1 MRLIS
6 GRFRSIF
13 LGTLLITRVI
23 TRVIARVIA
32 RVITRIVASVIARVM
47 ASVVAGAV
55 ASAAAATVVNATPAG
70 DSSIR
75 VVTSFSILQDLVRT
89 LGGDHVSVVNLVGEN
104 SDAHTYQPRPSDAI
118 AIANADL
125 VVFNGLAF
133 EGWIARLIEN
143 SGYKNQQL
151 IASLGVDVITR
162 GEESDPHAWQS
173 FHNIRIY
180 IQNITRM
187 LIALRPQ
194 HAEELAQR
202 RQRYLSALSALEQ
215 RLMER
220 IAGIPPMKR
229 IVVTSHDAFGYLGR
243 EFDIQFM
250 APLGL
255 SMEVEASAADV
266 SAIIDQIRRQRVK
279 ALFVENI
286 NDPRLLQRI
295 AAETGVAIGGRLYSD
310 ALSEA
315 HGPAGTYLDMMQHNV
330 ESLITAFNPP

>member
-1 MRLIS
+1 MRLIT
-6 GRFRSIF
+6 GRFRPIF
-13 LGTLLITRVI
+13 LRLLFMALFMTSAV
-23 TRVIARVIA
+23 
-32 RVITRIVASVIARVM
+32 
-47 ASVVAGAV
+47 ASVVANAV
-55 ASAAAATVVNATPAG
+55 AGTAANTVPA
-70 DSSIR
+70 DDARLR
-75 VVTSFSILQDLVRT
+75 VVTSFSILQDLVKT
-89 LGGDHVSVVNLVGEN
+89 LGGDRVSVVNLVGEN
-104 SDAHTYQPRPSDAI
+104 SDAHTYQPKPSDAI
-118 AIANADL
+118 AIASADL

-133 EGWIARLIEN
+133 EGWMARLIEN

-151 IASLGVDVITR
+151 IASLGVDAIIR

-173 FHNIRIY
+173 FHNIRVY
-180 IQNITRM
+180 IHNITRT

-202 RQRYLSALSALEQ
+202 QRRYLSALNALER
-215 RLMER
+215 RLIER
-220 IAGIPPMKR
+220 IASIPAQKR

-243 EFDIQFM
+243 EFDIQFL

-255 SMEVEASAADV
+255 SIEVEASAADV
-266 SAIIDQIRRQRVK
+266 SAIIDQIRKRRVK

-315 HGPAGTYLDMMQHNV
+315 HGPAGTYLDMMRHNV
-330 ESLITAFNPP
+330 ESLITAFNPALTLAD

>member
-1 MRLIS
+1 MRLIT
-6 GRFRSIF
+6 GRFRLVLLCF
-13 LGTLLITRVI
+13 LF
-23 TRVIARVIA
+23 
-32 RVITRIVASVIARVM
+32 VALFM
-47 ASVVAGAV
+47 ASAVAAVVANAV
-55 ASAAAATVVNATPAG
+55 AGTAANTVRAD
-70 DSSIR
+70 DSRLR
-75 VVTSFSILQDLVRT
+75 VVTSFSILQDLVTT

-104 SDAHTYQPRPSDAI
+104 SDAHTYQPKPSDAI
-118 AIANADL
+118 AIASADL

-133 EGWIARLIEN
+133 EGWMARLIEN

-151 IASLGVDVITR
+151 IASLGVDAITR

-173 FHNIRIY
+173 FHNIRVY
-180 IQNITRM
+180 IHNITRM
-187 LIALRPQ
+187 LIALRPR

-202 RQRYLSALSALEQ
+202 QQRYLNALDALER
-215 RLMER
+215 RLIER
-220 IAGIPPMKR
+220 IAGIPAKQR

-243 EFDIQFM
+243 EFDIQFL

-255 SMEVEASAADV
+255 SIDVEASAADV
-266 SAIIDQIRRQRVK
+266 SAIIDQIRKRRVK

-315 HGPAGTYLDMMQHNV
+315 HGPAGTYLDMMRHNV
-330 ESLITAFNPP
+330 ESLISAFNPALTLAD

>member
-1 MRLIS
+1 MRLIT
-6 GRFRSIF
+6 GRFRPVF
-13 LGTLLITRVI
+13 LCLLFMALFMTS
-23 TRVIARVIA
+23 A
-32 RVITRIVASVIARVM
+32 VAA
-47 ASVVAGAV
+47 VVANAV
-55 ASAAAATVVNATPAG
+55 AGTAANTVRAD
-70 DSSIR
+70 DSRLR
-75 VVTSFSILQDLVRT
+75 VVTSFSILQDLVTT

-104 SDAHTYQPRPSDAI
+104 SDAHTYQPKPSDAI
-118 AIANADL
+118 AIASADL

-133 EGWIARLIEN
+133 EGWMARLIEN

-151 IASLGVDVITR
+151 IASLGVDAITR

-173 FHNIRIY
+173 FHNIRVY
-180 IQNITRM
+180 IHNITRM
-187 LIALRPQ
+187 LIALRPR

-202 RQRYLSALSALEQ
+202 QQRYLNALDALER
-215 RLMER
+215 RLIER
-220 IAGIPPMKR
+220 IAGIPAKQR

-243 EFDIQFM
+243 EFDIQFL

-255 SMEVEASAADV
+255 SIDVEASAADV
-266 SAIIDQIRRQRVK
+266 SAIIDQIRKRRVK

-315 HGPAGTYLDMMQHNV
+315 HGPAGTYLDMMRHNV
-330 ESLITAFNPP
+330 ESLISAFNPALTLAD

>member
-1 MRLIS
+1 MRLIT
-6 GRFRSIF
+6 GRFRPVF
-13 LGTLLITRVI
+13 LCLLF
-23 TRVIARVIA
+23 
-32 RVITRIVASVIARVM
+32 VALFMTSAVA
-47 ASVVAGAV
+47 AVVANAV
-55 ASAAAATVVNATPAG
+55 AGTAANTARAD
-70 DSSIR
+70 DSRLR
-75 VVTSFSILQDLVRT
+75 VVTSFSILQDLVKT

-104 SDAHTYQPRPSDAI
+104 SDAHTYQPKPSDAI
-118 AIANADL
+118 AIASADL

-133 EGWIARLIEN
+133 EGWMARLIEN

-151 IASLGVDVITR
+151 IASLGVDAITR

-173 FHNIRIY
+173 FHNIRVY
-180 IQNITRM
+180 IHNITRT

-202 RQRYLSALSALEQ
+202 QRRYLNALNALER
-215 RLMER
+215 RLIER
-220 IAGIPPMKR
+220 IAGIPAKQR

-243 EFDIQFM
+243 EFDIQFL

-255 SMEVEASAADV
+255 SIEVEASAADV
-266 SAIIDQIRRQRVK
+266 SAIIDQIRKRRVK

-315 HGPAGTYLDMMQHNV
+315 HGPAGTYLDMMRHNV
-330 ESLITAFNPP
+330 ESLISAFNPALTLAD

>member
-1 MRLIS
+1 MRLIT
-6 GRFRSIF
+6 GRVRPVF
-13 LGTLLITRVI
+13 LCLLFMAFFMTSM
-23 TRVIARVIA
+23 
-32 RVITRIVASVIARVM
+32 VAAV
-47 ASVVAGAV
+47 V
-55 ASAAAATVVNATPAG
+55 ASAVAGTAAHTVGAD
-70 DSSIR
+70 DSRLR

-104 SDAHTYQPRPSDAI
+104 SDAHTYQPKPSDAI
-118 AIANADL
+118 AIASADL

-133 EGWIARLIEN
+133 EGWMARLIEN

-151 IASLGVDVITR
+151 IASLGVDAITR
-162 GEESDPHAWQS
+162 GKESDPHAWQS
-173 FHNIRIY
+173 FHNIRVY

-187 LIALRPQ
+187 LVALRPR

-202 RQRYLSALSALEQ
+202 QRRYLSALNALER
-215 RLMER
+215 RLIER
-220 IAGIPPMKR
+220 IASIPAKKR

-315 HGPAGTYLDMMQHNV
+315 HGPAGTYLDMMRHNV
-330 ESLITAFNPP
+330 ESLITAFNPPVSNK

>member
-1 MRLIS
+1 MRLIT
-6 GRFRSIF
+6 GRFRPVF
-13 LGTLLITRVI
+13 LCLLFM
-23 TRVIARVIA
+23 ALF
-32 RVITRIVASVIARVM
+32 M
-47 ASVVAGAV
+47 ASAVAAVVAHAV
-55 ASAAAATVVNATPAG
+55 ASTAANTARAD
-70 DSSIR
+70 DSPLR

-104 SDAHTYQPRPSDAI
+104 SDAHTYQPKPSDAI
-118 AIANADL
+118 AIASADL

-133 EGWIARLIEN
+133 EGWMARLIEN

-151 IASLGVDVITR
+151 IASLGVDAITR

-173 FHNIRIY
+173 FHNIRVY
-180 IQNITRM
+180 IHNITRM
-187 LIALRPQ
+187 LVALRPQ

-202 RQRYLSALSALEQ
+202 QRRYLNALNALER
-215 RLMER
+215 RLIER
-220 IAGIPPMKR
+220 IAGIPVKQR

-243 EFDIQFM
+243 EFDIQFL

-255 SMEVEASAADV
+255 SIDVEASAADV
-266 SAIIDQIRRQRVK
+266 SAIIDQIRKRRVK

-315 HGPAGTYLDMMQHNV
+315 HGPAGTYLDMMRHNV
-330 ESLITAFNPP
+330 ESLISAFNPALTLAD

>member
-1 MRLIS
+1 MRLIT
-6 GRFRSIF
+6 GRFRPVF
-13 LGTLLITRVI
+13 LCLLFMALFMTS
-23 TRVIARVIA
+23 A
-32 RVITRIVASVIARVM
+32 VAA
-47 ASVVAGAV
+47 VVAHAV
-55 ASAAAATVVNATPAG
+55 ASTAANTVRAD
-70 DSSIR
+70 DSRLR

-104 SDAHTYQPRPSDAI
+104 SDAHTYQPKPSDAI
-118 AIANADL
+118 AIASADL

-133 EGWIARLIEN
+133 EGWMARLIEN

-151 IASLGVDVITR
+151 IASLGVDAITR
-162 GEESDPHAWQS
+162 GGESDPHAWQS
-173 FHNIRIY
+173 FHNIRVY
-180 IQNITRM
+180 IHNITRM
-187 LIALRPQ
+187 LVALRPQ

-202 RQRYLSALSALEQ
+202 QRRYLNALNALER
-215 RLMER
+215 RLIER
-220 IAGIPPMKR
+220 IAGIPVKQR

-243 EFDIQFM
+243 EFDIQFL

-255 SMEVEASAADV
+255 SIDVEASAADV
-266 SAIIDQIRRQRVK
+266 SAIIDQIRKRRVQ

-315 HGPAGTYLDMMQHNV
+315 HGPAGTYLDMMRHNV
-330 ESLITAFNPP
+330 ESLISAFNPALTLAD